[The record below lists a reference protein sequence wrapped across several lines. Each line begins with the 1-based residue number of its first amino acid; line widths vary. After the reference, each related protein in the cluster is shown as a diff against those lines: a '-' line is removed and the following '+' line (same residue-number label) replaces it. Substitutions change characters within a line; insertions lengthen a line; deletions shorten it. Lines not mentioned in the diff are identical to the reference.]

1 VATGTFFVQIADLAQ
16 SLAFCSEIRKI
27 HLSIGGK
34 EKLVATFTDEK
45 AEHKAAL
52 EKIKS
57 GLATKVRI
65 LANRDGCP
73 ACRAVEGVYDF
84 DDVPELPVEG
94 CSHGDGCRCHYAPVL
109 DYFGP

>member
-1 VATGTFFVQIADLAQ
+1 MVTLADEQA
-16 SLAFCSEIRKI
+16 K
-27 HLSIGGK
+27 
-34 EKLVATFTDEK
+34 
-45 AEHKAAL
+45 HKTAL
-52 EKIKS
+52 EKIRG

-65 LANRDGCP
+65 LANRDCCP
-73 ACRAVEGVYDF
+73 ACQAVEGAYDF